1 MTLSLIVGYFK
12 MNSAKKINA
21 LRGTPGQKI
30 WRRGYYDHILR
41 DDKDYDAL
49 TEYILSN
56 PQNWLL
62 NKE

>member
-12 MNSAKKINA
+12 MNSTKKINA

-30 WRRGYYDHILR
+30 WQRGYYDHFLR